1 MGTTLVNLRS
11 RMSSRGSRAPSSSAA
26 DHGLGS
32 SYPVRP
38 ATSRHV
44 AATVLNW
51 RRIAEAGGPAFAA
64 RTPIAQPGLSPSRR
78 PVLIK
83 SVNVFDPDR
92 LSDMVPGGHLE
103 HRLLEPGPFEARALH
118 VEAGNFRL
126 DCLRYSACVAL
137 RGRLPAGEVAL
148 GFALRMPDEM
158 VAFGIPQH
166 SFALTRFD
174 PTADFEMRL
183 PAGGEWVMLTLDRD
197 VLDAAV
203 PEGRAAA
210 YGLDTVDGVPLRV
223 PDPQRRRLASLLR
236 SFIDGIGKSPID
248 RSPLTT
254 TDDWERA
261 LVDAF
266 VDAYAAARMPQSNG
280 HGALARRRR
289 LVARTEE
296 YVFAHIDDSLRM
308 KRLCRD
314 VGASART
321 LEYAFKGI
329 YGIGVMEALRMLRL
343 NEVRK
348 RLLRS
353 PSDEV
358 TVTSAAMDWGFWHLG
373 EFAGAYKRLFGELP
387 SQTLRLSVAAEPLA
401 AHAVTD
407 AVGARSAG

>member
-1 MGTTLVNLRS
+1 MGTTLVNMRS
-11 RMSSRGSRAPSSSAA
+11 RTSSQTSRSQPPS
-26 DHGLGS
+26 GTVGGF
-32 SYPVRP
+32 PVRSG
-38 ATSRHV
+38 TSRQV

-51 RRIAEAGGPAFAA
+51 QRLAGGGQDRAAPAKVPTA
-64 RTPIAQPGLSPSRR
+64 RPHALPSRR
-78 PVLIK
+78 PVLLQ
-83 SVNVFDPDR
+83 SANVFDPDR
-92 LSDMVPGGHLE
+92 LSDMIPGGHLE

-118 VEAGNFRL
+118 VEAAKFRL

-137 RGRLPAGEVAL
+137 KGRLSGGEVAI
-148 GFALRMPDEM
+148 GFALRMPEEM
-158 VAFGIPQH
+158 VAFGIPHH

-197 VLDAAV
+197 VLDAALPNGHAGHGV
-203 PEGRAAA
+203 D
-210 YGLDTVDGVPLRV
+210 LVDGMPLRV
-223 PDPQRRRLASLLR
+223 PDPQRRHLASLLR
-236 SFIDGIGKSPID
+236 GFIDGIGKSPID

-261 LVDAF
+261 LLDAF
-266 VDAYAAARMPQSNG
+266 VDAYVVARVPQSNG

-289 LVARTEE
+289 LVALTEE

-348 RLLRS
+348 CLLRS

-387 SQTLRLSVAAEPLA
+387 SQTLRLSVASEPLA
-401 AHAVTD
+401 PRGTV
-407 AVGARSAG
+407 AGTAD